1 MHTFT
6 SAYLYTEKAE
16 RPINRVRKLD
26 NEESKILFKFIVVII
41 SPFPP
46 QQSFPLYT
54 LPIFSKWWMPSWVCN
69 HPGIY
74 ILCEAVY
81 TLCH

>member
-6 SAYLYTEKAE
+6 YEYLYTEKAE

-46 QQSFPLYT
+46 QQSFPLYSLPFFSAGGGSTGYAPT
-54 LPIFSKWWMPSWVCN
+54 LAYKS
-69 HPGIY
+69 
-74 ILCEAVY
+74 L
-81 TLCH
+81 